1 MVKNT
6 DKMYKLD
13 KFEKTIIKELIKN
26 PRISDNRI
34 SQNTEIPSRTVNRKR
49 KKLEDLEL
57 LNYYTELN
65 TGINWLNSLP
75 SRHLY
80 LIKFKL
86 GITQEKIIKEI
97 KEEPNVKTIFTE
109 LIYESHLAEI
119 DGHTAI
125 IMKIEGKTDDEINI
139 GFNSK
144 IVPSLE
150 KNHGKNCIINISTI
164 RLGKN
169 IRLFHNYLP
178 MVNLSK
184 GYIKKIWSIFFSNFK
199 KSLS

>member
-1 MVKNT
+1 MVKNYT
-6 DKMYKLD
+6 KTQELD
-13 KFEKTIIKELIKN
+13 KFEKIIVKELIKN
-26 PRISDNRI
+26 PRISDNKI
-34 SQNTEIPSRTVNRKR
+34 SQNTEIPVRTVNRKR
-49 KKLEDLEL
+49 KKLEEIGLI
-57 LNYYTELN
+57 NYYTELN
-65 TGINWLNSLP
+65 TGINGTGILQ

-97 KEEPNVKTIFTE
+97 KEEPNVRTIFTE

-119 DGHTAI
+119 DGHTAL
-125 IMKIEGKTDDEINI
+125 IMIIEGKTDDEINI

-169 IRLFHNYLP
+169 IRIFHNYLR
-178 MVNLSK
+178 MINLDK
-184 GYIKKIWSIFFSNFK
+184 GYIKKNWPNSAIFPK
-199 KSLS
+199 

>member
-1 MVKNT
+1 
-6 DKMYKLD
+6 MYKLD

-65 TGINWLNSLP
+65 TGINGLNSLP

-86 GITQEKIIKEI
+86 GITQE
-97 KEEPNVKTIFTE
+97 
-109 LIYESHLAEI
+109 
-119 DGHTAI
+119 
-125 IMKIEGKTDDEINI
+125 
-139 GFNSK
+139 
-144 IVPSLE
+144 
-150 KNHGKNCIINISTI
+150 
-164 RLGKN
+164 
-169 IRLFHNYLP
+169 
-178 MVNLSK
+178 
-184 GYIKKIWSIFFSNFK
+184 
-199 KSLS
+199 

>member
-1 MVKNT
+1 MVKN
-6 DKMYKLD
+6 YKKTQELD
-13 KFEKTIIKELIKN
+13 KFEKIIVKELIKN
-26 PRISDNRI
+26 PRISDNKI
-34 SQNTEIPSRTVNRKR
+34 SQNTEIPVRTVNRKR
-49 KKLEDLEL
+49 KKLEEIGLI
-57 LNYYTELN
+57 NYYTELN
-65 TGINWLNSLP
+65 TGINGTGMLP

-97 KEEPNVKTIFTE
+97 KEEPNVRTIFTE

-119 DGHTAI
+119 DGHTAL
-125 IMKIEGKTDDEINI
+125 IMIIEGKTDDEINI

-169 IRLFHNYLP
+169 IRIFHNYLR
-178 MVNLSK
+178 MINLDK
-184 GYIKKIWSIFFSNFK
+184 GYIKNNWPNSAIFPK
-199 KSLS
+199 